1 MNKTE
6 IKLILKVFKEI
17 NWDLVSSLYKMEH
30 IDKYIDDFSFDN
42 TEIIEKLQSE
52 LLFGIYKLIKNKSG
66 FLQIENWIIIYDF
79 NEKKSQK
86 EKLDD
91 DDKIIPIDDK
101 DGLSLNKKSPK
112 YNLYVYYTIAQSH
125 VNDNDLK
132 SMKDLKKINNIINNS
147 HILDYDDL
155 NENSEDELNA
165 LFDII
170 SELTKTNIKN
180 NKANNTN
187 KEEKKQKSRTTN
199 EYSNLKNKSIDELE
213 KLLQKTINEEN
224 YEMSEKIYN
233 IIKLKQNVNDQT
245 K

>member
-91 DDKIIPIDDK
+91 DDKIIPIDDN

-132 SMKDLKKINNIINNS
+132 SMKDLKEINNIINNS

-180 NKANNTN
+180 NKENDTK

>member
-30 IDKYIDDFSFDN
+30 IDKYIYDFSFDN

-91 DDKIIPIDDK
+91 DDKIIPIDDN

-125 VNDNDLK
+125 VSDNDLK
-132 SMKDLKKINNIINNS
+132 SMKDLKEINNIINNS

-180 NKANNTN
+180 NKENDTK

>member
-91 DDKIIPIDDK
+91 DDKIIPIDDN

-132 SMKDLKKINNIINNS
+132 SMKDLKEINNIINNS

-213 KLLQKTINEEN
+213 KLLKKTINEEN

>member
-30 IDKYIDDFSFDN
+30 IDKYIYDFSFDN

-91 DDKIIPIDDK
+91 DDKIIPIDDN

-132 SMKDLKKINNIINNS
+132 SMKDLKEINNIINNS

-180 NKANNTN
+180 NKANNTK

-233 IIKLKQNVNDQT
+233 IIKLKQNANDQT

>member
-1 MNKTE
+1 MNKSE

-42 TEIIEKLQSE
+42 TEIIEKLQSQ

-66 FLQIENWIIIYDF
+66 FLQIENWIIIYHF

-91 DDKIIPIDDK
+91 DDKIIPIDDN

-125 VNDNDLK
+125 VSDNDLK
-132 SMKDLKKINNIINNS
+132 SMKDLKEINNIINNS

-170 SELTKTNIKN
+170 SELTKTNKKN
-180 NKANNTN
+180 NKENDTK

>member
-30 IDKYIDDFSFDN
+30 IDKYIYDFSFDN

-66 FLQIENWIIIYDF
+66 FLQIENWIIIYNF

-91 DDKIIPIDDK
+91 DDKIIPIDDN

-125 VNDNDLK
+125 VNDNDFK
-132 SMKDLKKINNIINNS
+132 SMKDLKEINNIINNS

>member
-1 MNKTE
+1 MNKNE

-30 IDKYIDDFSFDN
+30 IDKYIYDFSFDN

-52 LLFGIYKLIKNKSG
+52 LLFGIYKLMKNKSG
-66 FLQIENWIIIYDF
+66 FLQIENWIIIYNF

-91 DDKIIPIDDK
+91 DDKIIPIDDN

-125 VNDNDLK
+125 VSDNDLK
-132 SMKDLKKINNIINNS
+132 SMKDLKEINNIINNS

-180 NKANNTN
+180 NKENDTK

>member
-1 MNKTE
+1 MNKNE

-30 IDKYIDDFSFDN
+30 IDKYIYDFSFDN

-52 LLFGIYKLIKNKSG
+52 LLFGIYKLMKNKSG
-66 FLQIENWIIIYDF
+66 FLQIENWIIIYNF

-91 DDKIIPIDDK
+91 DDKIIPIDDN

-125 VNDNDLK
+125 VSDNDLK
-132 SMKDLKKINNIINNS
+132 SMKDLKEINNIINNS

-180 NKANNTN
+180 NKENDTK

-233 IIKLKQNVNDQT
+233 IIKLKQNANDQT

>member
-30 IDKYIDDFSFDN
+30 IDKYIYDFSFDN

-66 FLQIENWIIIYDF
+66 FLQIENWIIIYNF

-91 DDKIIPIDDK
+91 DDKIIPIDDN

-125 VNDNDLK
+125 VSDNDLK
-132 SMKDLKKINNIINNS
+132 SMKDLKEINNIINNS

-180 NKANNTN
+180 NKENDTK

>member
-30 IDKYIDDFSFDN
+30 IDKYLYDFSFDN

-91 DDKIIPIDDK
+91 DDKIIPIDDN

-125 VNDNDLK
+125 VSDNDLK
-132 SMKDLKKINNIINNS
+132 SMKYLKEINNIINNS

-180 NKANNTN
+180 NKENDTK

>member
-30 IDKYIDDFSFDN
+30 IDKYLYDFSFDN

-91 DDKIIPIDDK
+91 DDKIIPIDDN

-125 VNDNDLK
+125 VSDNDLK
-132 SMKDLKKINNIINNS
+132 SMKYLKEINNIINNS

-170 SELTKTNIKN
+170 SELKKTNIKN
-180 NKANNTN
+180 NKENDTK

>member
-91 DDKIIPIDDK
+91 DDKIIPIDDN

-132 SMKDLKKINNIINNS
+132 SMKDLKEINNIINNS

-233 IIKLKQNVNDQT
+233 IIKLKQNVKDQT

>member
-91 DDKIIPIDDK
+91 DDKIIPIDDN

>member
-30 IDKYIDDFSFDN
+30 IDKYIYDFSFDN

-91 DDKIIPIDDK
+91 DDKIIPIDDN

-125 VNDNDLK
+125 VSDNDLK
-132 SMKDLKKINNIINNS
+132 SMKDLKEINNIINNS

-170 SELTKTNIKN
+170 SELKKTNIKN
-180 NKANNTN
+180 NKENDTK

>member
-30 IDKYIDDFSFDN
+30 IDKYLYDFSFDN

-91 DDKIIPIDDK
+91 DDKIIPIDDN

-125 VNDNDLK
+125 VSDNDLK
-132 SMKDLKKINNIINNS
+132 SMKDLKEINNIINNS

-180 NKANNTN
+180 NKENDTK

>member
-91 DDKIIPIDDK
+91 DDKIIPIDDN

-132 SMKDLKKINNIINNS
+132 SMKDLKEINNIINNS

>member
-1 MNKTE
+1 MNKSE

-42 TEIIEKLQSE
+42 TEIIEKLQSQ

-66 FLQIENWIIIYDF
+66 FLQIENWIIIYNF

-91 DDKIIPIDDK
+91 DDKIIPIDDN

-125 VNDNDLK
+125 VSDNDLK
-132 SMKDLKKINNIINNS
+132 SMKDLKEINNIINNS

-155 NENSEDELNA
+155 NENLEDELNA

-180 NKANNTN
+180 NKENDTK

>member
-1 MNKTE
+1 MNKSE

-66 FLQIENWIIIYDF
+66 FLQIENWIIIYHF

-91 DDKIIPIDDK
+91 DDKIIPIDDN

-125 VNDNDLK
+125 VSDNDLK
-132 SMKDLKKINNIINNS
+132 SMKDLKEINNIINNS

-170 SELTKTNIKN
+170 SELTKTNKKN
-180 NKANNTN
+180 NKENDTK

>member
-1 MNKTE
+1 
-6 IKLILKVFKEI
+6 
-17 NWDLVSSLYKMEH
+17 
-30 IDKYIDDFSFDN
+30 
-42 TEIIEKLQSE
+42 
-52 LLFGIYKLIKNKSG
+52 
-66 FLQIENWIIIYDF
+66 
-79 NEKKSQK
+79 
-86 EKLDD
+86 
-91 DDKIIPIDDK
+91 
-101 DGLSLNKKSPK
+101 
-112 YNLYVYYTIAQSH
+112 
-125 VNDNDLK
+125 
-132 SMKDLKKINNIINNS
+132 MKDLKEINNIINNS

-180 NKANNTN
+180 NKANNTK

-233 IIKLKQNVNDQT
+233 IIKLKQNANDQT

>member
-1 MNKTE
+1 MNKSE

-66 FLQIENWIIIYDF
+66 FLQIENWIIIYHF

-91 DDKIIPIDDK
+91 DDKIIPIDDN

-125 VNDNDLK
+125 VSDNDLK
-132 SMKDLKKINNIINNS
+132 SMKDLKEINNIINNS

-180 NKANNTN
+180 NKENDTK
-187 KEEKKQKSRTTN
+187 KEEKKQKSRTIN

>member
-1 MNKTE
+1 MNKSE

-42 TEIIEKLQSE
+42 TEIIEKLQSQ

-66 FLQIENWIIIYDF
+66 FLQIENWIIIYHF

-91 DDKIIPIDDK
+91 DDKIIPIDDN

-125 VNDNDLK
+125 VSDNDLK
-132 SMKDLKKINNIINNS
+132 SMKDLKEINNIINNS

-155 NENSEDELNA
+155 NENLEDELNA

-180 NKANNTN
+180 NKENDTK

>member
-30 IDKYIDDFSFDN
+30 IDKYIYDFSFDN

-91 DDKIIPIDDK
+91 DDKIIPIDDN

-125 VNDNDLK
+125 VSDNDLK
-132 SMKDLKKINNIINNS
+132 SMKYLKEINNIINNS

-180 NKANNTN
+180 NKENDTK

>member
-91 DDKIIPIDDK
+91 DDKIIPIDDN

-112 YNLYVYYTIAQSH
+112 YKLYVYYTIAQSH

-132 SMKDLKKINNIINNS
+132 SMKDLKEINNIINNS

>member
-1 MNKTE
+1 
-6 IKLILKVFKEI
+6 
-17 NWDLVSSLYKMEH
+17 
-30 IDKYIDDFSFDN
+30 
-42 TEIIEKLQSE
+42 
-52 LLFGIYKLIKNKSG
+52 
-66 FLQIENWIIIYDF
+66 
-79 NEKKSQK
+79 
-86 EKLDD
+86 
-91 DDKIIPIDDK
+91 
-101 DGLSLNKKSPK
+101 
-112 YNLYVYYTIAQSH
+112 
-125 VNDNDLK
+125 
-132 SMKDLKKINNIINNS
+132 MKDLKEINNIINNS

-180 NKANNTN
+180 NKENDTK
-187 KEEKKQKSRTTN
+187 KEEKKRKSRTTN

-233 IIKLKQNVNDQT
+233 IIKLKQNANDQT

>member
-91 DDKIIPIDDK
+91 DDKIISIDDNY
-101 DGLSLNKKSPK
+101 GLSLNKKSPK

-132 SMKDLKKINNIINNS
+132 SMKDLKEINNIINNS

-180 NKANNTN
+180 NKENDTK

>member
-66 FLQIENWIIIYDF
+66 FLQIENWIIIYHF

-91 DDKIIPIDDK
+91 DDKIIPIDDN

-125 VNDNDLK
+125 VSDNDLK
-132 SMKDLKKINNIINNS
+132 SMKDLKEINNIINNS

-170 SELTKTNIKN
+170 SELTKTNKKN
-180 NKANNTN
+180 NKENDTK